1 LSNTQLSSVYVP
13 LVTHIGLLLNNTNII
28 WYGNRIV
35 NQCTQMTTNNIKQNM
50 CYEWRSISAPLMAH
64 VVLLVLQNLL
74 LIMNTDRS
82 GCYNGKRIPAVF
94 VKHELRNVYP
104 LVTLNWFHRFLVAIS
119 SLSRRKSSYKMDVLE
134 SGINREIC
142 ISHPGAAAIL
152 LH

>member
-1 LSNTQLSSVYVP
+1 
-13 LVTHIGLLLNNTNII
+13 
-28 WYGNRIV
+28 
-35 NQCTQMTTNNIKQNM
+35 MTTNNIKQNM

-104 LVTLNWFHRFLVAIS
+104 LVTRPLIDSIAFLLPSALCQEGNPHTKWTFLNLASTERYAFHIQ
-119 SLSRRKSSYKMDVLE
+119 VLLQFCYIKIE
-134 SGINREIC
+134 T
-142 ISHPGAAAIL
+142 
-152 LH
+152 